1 MSTIPICDIYTMGST
16 TGINTTTTSFTPILQ
31 LATAATKRA
40 FIVGVRV
47 SIGTTSAAAGNNV
60 LFQVARVGNT
70 TGGETGNAVQ
80 NTQNDSAGPTPQSSA
95 YGAWTTNPTAG
106 SVLWQMEL
114 PQTTGSSWEE
124 FPPLGYE
131 WVVPASATHGG
142 IVVGAT
148 ASVSTSTPTFAE
160 LIYGE

>member
-1 MSTIPICDIYTMGST
+1 MSICDIYTAT
-16 TGINTTTTSFTPILQ
+16 CATNITTSNTSITPVLQ

-47 SIGTTSAAAGNNV
+47 SIGTTTAAAGNNT
-60 LFQVARVGNT
+60 LFQLARVANT
-70 TGGETGNAVQ
+70 TGGEAGGTNAANVP
-80 NTQNDSAGPTPQSSA
+80 NDSAAPIPQSSS
-95 YGAWTTNPTAG
+95 YSSWTTVPTAS

-131 WVVPASATHGG
+131 WVVPASSVHAGVCVFATS
-142 IVVGAT
+142 
-148 ASVSTSTPTFAE
+148 SVSTSTPVYTE
-160 LIYGE
+160 LVYGE

>member
-1 MSTIPICDIYTMGST
+1 MSICDIYTATSAT
-16 TGINTTTTSFTPILQ
+16 NITTTTTGFTPILQ

-47 SIGTTSAAAGNNV
+47 SIGTTSAAAGNNT
-60 LFQVARVGNT
+60 LFQLYRVSNAT
-70 TGGETGNAVQ
+70 SAETGTSGTNNVP
-80 NTQNDSAGPTPQSSA
+80 NDSAAPTPQSSA
-95 YGAWTTNPTAG
+95 YCGWTSAPTISAG
-106 SVLWQMEL
+106 ILWQMEL

-142 IVVGAT
+142 VAVAAT
-148 ASVSTSTPTFAE
+148 SSVSTSTPVYAE
-160 LIYGE
+160 LVYGE